1 MLDEHEE
8 VVGSGSLRDAAVV
21 AWLRLLRVEQKV
33 NRVLTEDLR
42 RWDLNL
48 AQFDVLARVGGTEG
62 TTQQELAEALLVTKG
77 NVCQMLDRLQKRGLL
92 VRRPDGRANRLF
104 LTDEGR
110 RLFEEVVPAHESL
123 VAEQFSSLS
132 TSERSQLMRLMGRLD
147 RAL

>member
-1 MLDEHEE
+1 M
-8 VVGSGSLRDAAVV
+8 V

-33 NRVLTEDLR
+33 SRTLTEDLR

-110 RLFEEVVPAHESL
+110 RLFEEVVPVHEAL

-132 TSERSQLMRLMGRLD
+132 TSERSQLMRLLGSLD

>member
-1 MLDEHEE
+1 MIDQRKG
-8 VVGSGSLRDAAVV
+8 VGSGGLREASVV

-33 NRVLTEDLR
+33 SRTLAEDLR

-110 RLFEEVVPAHESL
+110 RLFEEVVPVHEAL

-132 TSERSQLMRLMGRLD
+132 TSERSQLMRLLGSLD

>member
-1 MLDEHEE
+1 MIDQREG
-8 VVGSGSLRDAAVV
+8 VGSGSLREASVV

-33 NRVLTEDLR
+33 SRTLTEDLR

-110 RLFEEVVPAHESL
+110 RLFEEVVPVHEAL

-132 TSERSQLMRLMGRLD
+132 TSERSQLMRLLGSLD

>member
-1 MLDEHEE
+1 M
-8 VVGSGSLRDAAVV
+8 RDAAVV

-33 NRVLTEDLR
+33 SRTLTEDLR

-110 RLFEEVVPAHESL
+110 RLFEEVVPVHESL
-123 VAEQFSSLS
+123 VVEQFSSLS
-132 TSERSQLMRLMGRLD
+132 TSERSQLMRLLGSLD

>member
-1 MLDEHEE
+1 MIDQRKG
-8 VVGSGSLRDAAVV
+8 VGSGGLREASVV

-33 NRVLTEDLR
+33 SRTLAEDLR

-110 RLFEEVVPAHESL
+110 RLFEEVVPVHESL

-132 TSERSQLMRLMGRLD
+132 TSERSQLMRLLGSLD

>member
-1 MLDEHEE
+1 MIDQREG
-8 VVGSGSLRDAAVV
+8 VGSGSLRDAAVV

-33 NRVLTEDLR
+33 SRTLTEDLR

-110 RLFEEVVPAHESL
+110 RLFEEVVPVHEAL

-132 TSERSQLMRLMGRLD
+132 TSERSQLMRLLGSLD

>member
-1 MLDEHEE
+1 M
-8 VVGSGSLRDAAVV
+8 V

-33 NRVLTEDLR
+33 SRTLTEDLR

-110 RLFEEVVPAHESL
+110 RLFEEVVPVHESL

-132 TSERSQLMRLMGRLD
+132 TSERSQLMRLLGSLD

>member
-1 MLDEHEE
+1 MREA
-8 VVGSGSLRDAAVV
+8 SVV

-33 NRVLTEDLR
+33 SRTLAEDLR
-42 RWDLNL
+42 RWGLNL

-110 RLFEEVVPAHESL
+110 RLFEEVVPVHEAL

-132 TSERSQLMRLMGRLD
+132 TSERSQLMRLLGSLD